1 MDAPEAV
8 PPTRSKSLSNIWRRG
23 LIQTPPPFSP
33 GAFSPRVFS
42 FNRRHGRLYDFYTSE
57 KDSEF
62 DDKENKEVR
71 ILGFRRATFFLGLS
85 LAIVVLIAIIGGGV
99 GGTMAV
105 AKARSEGICEPT
117 LQPTTNTPP
126 TRLPLPTPA
135 SGTLTAAS
143 ITVPTTGLLDFDCA
157 QVANNRQVVTLGT
170 KSWGFDVQC
179 MVDYLGPGV
188 DLTGMTTYR
197 FEDCIRACAIYNK
210 IARNNTC
217 LGVHFNANLTTIL
230 PRVHGNCW
238 LKAYLPQV
246 TAELN
251 LAAVASLVYSPQF

>member
-8 PPTRSKSLSNIWRRG
+8 LAPSRSKSISNIWRRG

-42 FNRRHGRLYDFYTSE
+42 PRRRDAHMYDFYTAE
-57 KDSEF
+57 KKAEF
-62 DDKENKEVR
+62 EGEDDKTGR
-71 ILGFRRATFFLGLS
+71 ILGFRRVTFFLGLS
-85 LAIVVLIAIIGGGV
+85 LAIVVLVAIIGGGRPCSHREA
-99 GGTMAV
+99 T
-105 AKARSEGICEPT
+105 CEPQMAT
-117 LQPTTNTPP
+117 A
-126 TRLPLPTPA
+126 PTP
-135 SGTLTAAS
+135 TAAATPTAPPDLRGTATALAAIS
-143 ITVPTTGLLDFDCA
+143 VPTTGLLDFDCG

-179 MVDYLGPGV
+179 MVDYLGPEV
-188 DLTGMTTYR
+188 DITGMTAYR
-197 FEDCIRACAIYNK
+197 FEDCIKACAIYNK

-230 PRVHGNCW
+230 PKVHGNCW